1 METAPRC
8 RFYSSYALS
17 MGVRILIMKAF
28 IFILRSIIVPALV
41 LAAFPRGDLHADGL
55 YVPIVYPGGRIGS
68 NTPVFIWEDIYTP
81 REVKGGAQF
90 TITVKSR
97 GGNGGPPL
105 AQTFVPELHHSFY
118 YAYRW
123 KNPLTDGSY
132 EYTIERLIG
141 GRPAAAR
148 RYHSFSYPAR
158 GSFELEA
165 RERSPADD
173 LSPAA
178 QVRLLALARENAANN
193 GYNALFFSGA
203 GVICAGVGAL
213 FYFVLDLGIAGTI
226 VSALSFASAAAGIGA
241 AGYYGARYLIGQREM
256 KKIAEIDARVSIR
269 GAISGRGFYAA
280 VESKF

>member
-1 METAPRC
+1 MEMALRC
-8 RFYSSYALS
+8 RFYSPYAPPT
-17 MGVRILIMKAF
+17 GVRILTMKAF
-28 IFILRSIIVPALV
+28 IFILRSIIIPALV
-41 LAAFPRGDLHADGL
+41 LAALPRGELHADGL
-55 YVPIVYPGGRIGS
+55 YGPIVYPYGRIGS
-68 NTPVFIWEDIYTP
+68 NTPLFIWEDIYTP
-81 REVKGGAQF
+81 REAKGGAQF
-90 TITVKSR
+90 SITVKSK
-97 GGNGGPPL
+97 GGDNGPPL

-123 KNPLTDGSY
+123 KNPLADGSY

-148 RYHSFSYPAR
+148 RYHSFSYPVR
-158 GSFELEA
+158 GGFELEA
-165 RERSPADD
+165 RERGPGED

-178 QVRLLALARENAANN
+178 QVRLLALARENAAYN

-226 VSALSFASAAAGIGA
+226 VSAVSFASAAAGIGA

-256 KKIAEIDARVSIR
+256 KKIAQIDTRVSLR

-280 VESKF
+280 AESKF